1 MTDDLVTRLREV
13 PSDGTGIING
23 NYWCRVGELTH
34 QAANRIEQL
43 EAALRYYAKEYEN
56 PFGDDDS
63 LIARAALGE
72 KKDGNV

>member
-1 MTDDLVTRLREV
+1 MTDDLVKRLREV